1 MAGKTKSQKKKAL
14 DMRSKMYLVLALC
27 SVMLLVSVGISLV
40 LIGGIDLGG
49 ADAQSVSTVDSAS
62 MVVESGYNKE
72 ENTIDTQAYTS
83 TILEQAAD
91 AGDSYVDE
99 TLFLGDSNTARM
111 YRMFDYCSYDN
122 AIGSV
127 GMTAKS
133 LATFACVQ
141 VSTSSGY
148 ITMPQAVAKLQP
160 RRVIL
165 TFGTNDLNPGYK
177 AADFVKNYQ
186 TGIEAIVTAYPSVDV
201 IVNAIPPIGQQHSN
215 QSLTQTQVDEYNK
228 ALVEMC
234 QEKGW
239 KFLNSAEVLKDS
251 VTGYAKSGYVETSD
265 GIHLTRTAMDALFN
279 YIRTH
284 SYITEDD
291 RPALTTIPKHTGDKD
306 AVVYTVPVVVPAET
320 ATPEPEATEE
330 PADSESTSDSYVET
344 TPTPTPEV
352 TATPSPT
359 PAPTMA
365 VYDEVSFDDWRD
377 GADCTMPD
385 YTFSAPHKPQPQ
397 EQVTWPT
404 DGVTLCYNAK
414 TLEEAAEIF
423 HTTVENLKELNPDWQ
438 DKYSRAIG
446 CYWALKVQAEPYTL
460 PMNNVVTVTVNAPWV
475 ESYYDRTEVCDVPA
489 SLDKQ
494 ARAVLAS
501 AYYFQYH
508 WWGMHAGFMPYEK
521 LAEPVGFFNYR
532 AADGAFYTRFSEF
545 GSFLHTVYSDAWVDD
560 MLSMDPAPFAE
571 GENDTILTLDGD
583 CGGNI
588 AYCGHLF
595 TEPELQPDGSL
606 AFWQLSLTCESDDF
620 KGWAGEETIVPD
632 TATVTTVRLVPT
644 ENGWRVDALEL
655 PS

>member
-83 TILEQAAD
+83 TILEQTSD

-133 LATFACVQ
+133 LVTFACVQ

-177 AADFVKNYQ
+177 AADFVKNYR
-186 TGIEAIVTAYPSVDV
+186 TGIEAIVTAYPSVDI

-234 QEKGW
+234 QEKDW

-265 GIHLTRTAMDALFN
+265 GIHLTRTAMDALFT

-306 AVVYTVPVVVPAET
+306 AVVYTVPVVSSSSTATAT
-320 ATPEPEATEE
+320 ATPEPTEE

-359 PAPTMA
+359 PEVMATPSPTP
-365 VYDEVSFDDWRD
+365 EVTATPSP
-377 GADCTMPD
+377 TP
-385 YTFSAPHKPQPQ
+385 
-397 EQVTWPT
+397 EVTATPSPTPYIEEPPPTPTVEPPPT
-404 DGVTLCYNAK
+404 D
-414 TLEEAAEIF
+414 
-423 HTTVENLKELNPDWQ
+423 
-438 DKYSRAIG
+438 
-446 CYWALKVQAEPYTL
+446 
-460 PMNNVVTVTVNAPWV
+460 
-475 ESYYDRTEVCDVPA
+475 
-489 SLDKQ
+489 
-494 ARAVLAS
+494 
-501 AYYFQYH
+501 
-508 WWGMHAGFMPYEK
+508 
-521 LAEPVGFFNYR
+521 
-532 AADGAFYTRFSEF
+532 
-545 GSFLHTVYSDAWVDD
+545 D
-560 MLSMDPAPFAE
+560 M
-571 GENDTILTLDGD
+571 
-583 CGGNI
+583 
-588 AYCGHLF
+588 
-595 TEPELQPDGSL
+595 
-606 AFWQLSLTCESDDF
+606 
-620 KGWAGEETIVPD
+620 
-632 TATVTTVRLVPT
+632 PT
-644 ENGWRVDALEL
+644 ETTTE
-655 PS
+655 

>member
-40 LIGGIDLGG
+40 LIGGIDLDG

-83 TILEQAAD
+83 TILEQSAD

-133 LATFACVQ
+133 LVTFACVQ

-177 AADFVKNYQ
+177 AADFVKNYR
-186 TGIEAIVTAYPSVDV
+186 TGIEAIVTAYPSVDI

-306 AVVYTVPVVVPAET
+306 AVVYTVPVVSSSSTATAT
-320 ATPEPEATEE
+320 ATPEPTEE

-359 PAPTMA
+359 PEVTPTPP
-365 VYDEVSFDDWRD
+365 ES
-377 GADCTMPD
+377 T
-385 YTFSAPHKPQPQ
+385 
-397 EQVTWPT
+397 EPT
-404 DGVTLCYNAK
+404 PTPPES
-414 TLEEAAEIF
+414 TEPTPTPPEP
-423 HTTVENLKELNPDWQ
+423 T
-438 DKYSRAIG
+438 
-446 CYWALKVQAEPYTL
+446 AEPT
-460 PMNNVVTVTVNAPWV
+460 PTPPETTSDA
-475 ESYYDRTEVCDVPA
+475 DVPA
-489 SLDKQ
+489 
-494 ARAVLAS
+494 
-501 AYYFQYH
+501 
-508 WWGMHAGFMPYEK
+508 G
-521 LAEPVGFFNYR
+521 N
-532 AADGAFYTRFSEF
+532 DGT
-545 GSFLHTVYSDAWVDD
+545 
-560 MLSMDPAPFAE
+560 
-571 GENDTILTLDGD
+571 
-583 CGGNI
+583 
-588 AYCGHLF
+588 
-595 TEPELQPDGSL
+595 QP
-606 AFWQLSLTCESDDF
+606 T
-620 KGWAGEETIVPD
+620 
-632 TATVTTVRLVPT
+632 
-644 ENGWRVDALEL
+644 
-655 PS
+655 

>member
-1 MAGKTKSQKKKAL
+1 MAGKTQSQKKKAL

-40 LIGGIDLGG
+40 LIGGIGLGG

-83 TILEQAAD
+83 TILEQTAD

-133 LATFACVQ
+133 LAAFACVQ

-186 TGIEAIVTAYPSVDV
+186 TGIEAIVTAYPSVDI

-265 GIHLTRTAMDALFN
+265 GIHLTRTAMDALFT

-306 AVVYTVPVVVPAET
+306 AVVYTVPVVSSSSTATAT
-320 ATPEPEATEE
+320 ATPEPTEE
-330 PADSESTSDSYVET
+330 PANSESTSDSYVET

-359 PAPTMA
+359 PEVTATPSPTP
-365 VYDEVSFDDWRD
+365 EVTATPSP
-377 GADCTMPD
+377 TP
-385 YTFSAPHKPQPQ
+385 
-397 EQVTWPT
+397 EVTATPSPTPYIEEPPPTPTVEPPPT
-404 DGVTLCYNAK
+404 D
-414 TLEEAAEIF
+414 
-423 HTTVENLKELNPDWQ
+423 
-438 DKYSRAIG
+438 
-446 CYWALKVQAEPYTL
+446 
-460 PMNNVVTVTVNAPWV
+460 
-475 ESYYDRTEVCDVPA
+475 
-489 SLDKQ
+489 
-494 ARAVLAS
+494 
-501 AYYFQYH
+501 
-508 WWGMHAGFMPYEK
+508 
-521 LAEPVGFFNYR
+521 
-532 AADGAFYTRFSEF
+532 
-545 GSFLHTVYSDAWVDD
+545 
-560 MLSMDPAPFAE
+560 
-571 GENDTILTLDGD
+571 DT
-583 CGGNI
+583 
-588 AYCGHLF
+588 
-595 TEPELQPDGSL
+595 
-606 AFWQLSLTCESDDF
+606 
-620 KGWAGEETIVPD
+620 
-632 TATVTTVRLVPT
+632 PT
-644 ENGWRVDALEL
+644 ETTTE
-655 PS
+655 

>member
-1 MAGKTKSQKKKAL
+1 MAGKTQSQKKKAL

-40 LIGGIDLGG
+40 LIGGIDLDG

-83 TILEQAAD
+83 TILEQSAD

-133 LATFACVQ
+133 LVTFACVQ

-177 AADFVKNYQ
+177 AADFVKNYR
-186 TGIEAIVTAYPSVDV
+186 TGIEAIVTAYPSVDI

-234 QEKGW
+234 QEKDW

-306 AVVYTVPVVVPAET
+306 AVVYTVPVVSSSSTATAT
-320 ATPEPEATEE
+320 ATPEPTEE
-330 PADSESTSDSYVET
+330 PANSESTSDSYVET
-344 TPTPTPEV
+344 TPTPPPEV

-359 PAPTMA
+359 PEPTATPSPTPEPTTEPTPAPTPEPTA
-365 VYDEVSFDDWRD
+365 
-377 GADCTMPD
+377 
-385 YTFSAPHKPQPQ
+385 APTP
-397 EQVTWPT
+397 EPT
-404 DGVTLCYNAK
+404 
-414 TLEEAAEIF
+414 
-423 HTTVENLKELNPDWQ
+423 
-438 DKYSRAIG
+438 
-446 CYWALKVQAEPYTL
+446 AEPT
-460 PMNNVVTVTVNAPWV
+460 PTPPENTSDA
-475 ESYYDRTEVCDVPA
+475 DVPA
-489 SLDKQ
+489 
-494 ARAVLAS
+494 
-501 AYYFQYH
+501 
-508 WWGMHAGFMPYEK
+508 G
-521 LAEPVGFFNYR
+521 N
-532 AADGAFYTRFSEF
+532 DGT
-545 GSFLHTVYSDAWVDD
+545 
-560 MLSMDPAPFAE
+560 
-571 GENDTILTLDGD
+571 
-583 CGGNI
+583 
-588 AYCGHLF
+588 
-595 TEPELQPDGSL
+595 QP
-606 AFWQLSLTCESDDF
+606 T
-620 KGWAGEETIVPD
+620 
-632 TATVTTVRLVPT
+632 
-644 ENGWRVDALEL
+644 
-655 PS
+655 

>member
-40 LIGGIDLGG
+40 LIGGIDLDG

-83 TILEQAAD
+83 TILEQSAD

-133 LATFACVQ
+133 LVTFACVQ

-177 AADFVKNYQ
+177 AADFVKNYR
-186 TGIEAIVTAYPSVDV
+186 TGIEAIVTAYPSVDI

-234 QEKGW
+234 QEKDW

-265 GIHLTRTAMDALFN
+265 GIHLTRTAMDALFT

-306 AVVYTVPVVVPAET
+306 AVVYTVPVVSSSSTATAT
-320 ATPEPEATEE
+320 ATPEPTEE
-330 PADSESTSDSYVET
+330 PAGSESTSDSYVET

-359 PAPTMA
+359 PEVTATPSPTP
-365 VYDEVSFDDWRD
+365 EVTATPSP
-377 GADCTMPD
+377 TP
-385 YTFSAPHKPQPQ
+385 
-397 EQVTWPT
+397 EVTATPSPTPYIEEPPPTPTVEPPPT
-404 DGVTLCYNAK
+404 D
-414 TLEEAAEIF
+414 
-423 HTTVENLKELNPDWQ
+423 
-438 DKYSRAIG
+438 
-446 CYWALKVQAEPYTL
+446 
-460 PMNNVVTVTVNAPWV
+460 
-475 ESYYDRTEVCDVPA
+475 
-489 SLDKQ
+489 
-494 ARAVLAS
+494 
-501 AYYFQYH
+501 
-508 WWGMHAGFMPYEK
+508 
-521 LAEPVGFFNYR
+521 
-532 AADGAFYTRFSEF
+532 
-545 GSFLHTVYSDAWVDD
+545 
-560 MLSMDPAPFAE
+560 
-571 GENDTILTLDGD
+571 DT
-583 CGGNI
+583 
-588 AYCGHLF
+588 
-595 TEPELQPDGSL
+595 
-606 AFWQLSLTCESDDF
+606 
-620 KGWAGEETIVPD
+620 
-632 TATVTTVRLVPT
+632 PT
-644 ENGWRVDALEL
+644 ETTTE
-655 PS
+655 

>member
-40 LIGGIDLGG
+40 LIGGIDLSS

-165 TFGTNDLNPGYK
+165 TFGTNDLNPSYK

-186 TGIEAIVTAYPSVDV
+186 TGIEAIVTAYPSVDI

-234 QEKGW
+234 QKKGW

-306 AVVYTVPVVVPAET
+306 AVVYTVPVVSPSSTATAT
-320 ATPEPEATEE
+320 ATPEPEATEI
-330 PADSESTSDSYVET
+330 PASSEAEATA
-344 TPTPTPEV
+344 TPEPEV
-352 TATPSPT
+352 TATPEPTATPSPT
-359 PAPTMA
+359 PEPTAEPTPAPTPEPTA
-365 VYDEVSFDDWRD
+365 
-377 GADCTMPD
+377 
-385 YTFSAPHKPQPQ
+385 APTP
-397 EQVTWPT
+397 EPT
-404 DGVTLCYNAK
+404 
-414 TLEEAAEIF
+414 
-423 HTTVENLKELNPDWQ
+423 
-438 DKYSRAIG
+438 
-446 CYWALKVQAEPYTL
+446 AEPT
-460 PMNNVVTVTVNAPWV
+460 PTPPETTSDA
-475 ESYYDRTEVCDVPA
+475 DVPA
-489 SLDKQ
+489 
-494 ARAVLAS
+494 
-501 AYYFQYH
+501 
-508 WWGMHAGFMPYEK
+508 G
-521 LAEPVGFFNYR
+521 N
-532 AADGAFYTRFSEF
+532 DGT
-545 GSFLHTVYSDAWVDD
+545 
-560 MLSMDPAPFAE
+560 
-571 GENDTILTLDGD
+571 
-583 CGGNI
+583 
-588 AYCGHLF
+588 
-595 TEPELQPDGSL
+595 QP
-606 AFWQLSLTCESDDF
+606 T
-620 KGWAGEETIVPD
+620 
-632 TATVTTVRLVPT
+632 
-644 ENGWRVDALEL
+644 
-655 PS
+655 

>member
-83 TILEQAAD
+83 TILEQTSD

-133 LATFACVQ
+133 LVTFACVQ

-177 AADFVKNYQ
+177 AADFVKNYR
-186 TGIEAIVTAYPSVDV
+186 TGIEAIVTAYPSVDI

-265 GIHLTRTAMDALFN
+265 GIHLTRTAMDALFT

-306 AVVYTVPVVVPAET
+306 A
-320 ATPEPEATEE
+320 TPEPTEE
-330 PADSESTSDSYVET
+330 PANSESTSDSYVET

-359 PAPTMA
+359 PEVTATPSPTP
-365 VYDEVSFDDWRD
+365 EVTATPSP
-377 GADCTMPD
+377 TP
-385 YTFSAPHKPQPQ
+385 
-397 EQVTWPT
+397 EVTATPSPTPYIEEPPPTPTVEPPPT
-404 DGVTLCYNAK
+404 D
-414 TLEEAAEIF
+414 
-423 HTTVENLKELNPDWQ
+423 
-438 DKYSRAIG
+438 
-446 CYWALKVQAEPYTL
+446 
-460 PMNNVVTVTVNAPWV
+460 
-475 ESYYDRTEVCDVPA
+475 
-489 SLDKQ
+489 
-494 ARAVLAS
+494 
-501 AYYFQYH
+501 
-508 WWGMHAGFMPYEK
+508 
-521 LAEPVGFFNYR
+521 
-532 AADGAFYTRFSEF
+532 
-545 GSFLHTVYSDAWVDD
+545 
-560 MLSMDPAPFAE
+560 
-571 GENDTILTLDGD
+571 DT
-583 CGGNI
+583 
-588 AYCGHLF
+588 
-595 TEPELQPDGSL
+595 
-606 AFWQLSLTCESDDF
+606 
-620 KGWAGEETIVPD
+620 
-632 TATVTTVRLVPT
+632 PT
-644 ENGWRVDALEL
+644 ETTTE
-655 PS
+655 

>member
-1 MAGKTKSQKKKAL
+1 MAGKTKPQKKKAL

-40 LIGGIDLGG
+40 LIGDIDLGG
-49 ADAQSVSTVDSAS
+49 ADAQTVSTVDSAS
-62 MVVESGYNKE
+62 MVVESGYDKE

-83 TILEQAAD
+83 TILEQTAD
-91 AGDSYVDE
+91 AGESYVDE

-133 LATFACVQ
+133 LASFACVQ

-165 TFGTNDLNPGYK
+165 TFGTNDLNPSYK

-186 TGIEAIVTAYPSVDV
+186 TGIEAIVTAYPSVDI

-234 QEKGW
+234 QAKGW

-306 AVVYTVPVVVPAET
+306 AVVYTVPVVSSTTTATAT
-320 ATPEPEATEE
+320 ATPEPTEE
-330 PADSESTSDSYVET
+330 PADSESTADSYAEATPTPEVTATPSPTPEVT
-344 TPTPTPEV
+344 ATPSPTPYIEEPTPTPEV

-359 PAPTMA
+359 PYIEEPAPTPY
-365 VYDEVSFDDWRD
+365 VE
-377 GADCTMPD
+377 PD
-385 YTFSAPHKPQPQ
+385 SAPADAP
-397 EQVTWPT
+397 
-404 DGVTLCYNAK
+404 
-414 TLEEAAEIF
+414 AE
-423 HTTVENLKELNPDWQ
+423 TT
-438 DKYSRAIG
+438 
-446 CYWALKVQAEPYTL
+446 
-460 PMNNVVTVTVNAPWV
+460 
-475 ESYYDRTEVCDVPA
+475 TE
-489 SLDKQ
+489 
-494 ARAVLAS
+494 
-501 AYYFQYH
+501 
-508 WWGMHAGFMPYEK
+508 
-521 LAEPVGFFNYR
+521 
-532 AADGAFYTRFSEF
+532 
-545 GSFLHTVYSDAWVDD
+545 
-560 MLSMDPAPFAE
+560 
-571 GENDTILTLDGD
+571 
-583 CGGNI
+583 
-588 AYCGHLF
+588 
-595 TEPELQPDGSL
+595 
-606 AFWQLSLTCESDDF
+606 
-620 KGWAGEETIVPD
+620 
-632 TATVTTVRLVPT
+632 
-644 ENGWRVDALEL
+644 
-655 PS
+655 

>member
-83 TILEQAAD
+83 TILEQTSD

-133 LATFACVQ
+133 LVTFACVQ

-177 AADFVKNYQ
+177 AADFVKNYR
-186 TGIEAIVTAYPSVDV
+186 TGIEAIVTAYPSVDI

-234 QEKGW
+234 QEKDW

-306 AVVYTVPVVVPAET
+306 AVVYTVPVVSSSSAATAT
-320 ATPEPEATEE
+320 ATPEPTEE
-330 PADSESTSDSYVET
+330 PAGSESTSDSYVET

-359 PAPTMA
+359 PEVTATPSPTP
-365 VYDEVSFDDWRD
+365 EVTATPSP
-377 GADCTMPD
+377 TP
-385 YTFSAPHKPQPQ
+385 
-397 EQVTWPT
+397 EVTATPSPTPYIEEPPPTPTVEPPPT
-404 DGVTLCYNAK
+404 D
-414 TLEEAAEIF
+414 
-423 HTTVENLKELNPDWQ
+423 
-438 DKYSRAIG
+438 
-446 CYWALKVQAEPYTL
+446 
-460 PMNNVVTVTVNAPWV
+460 
-475 ESYYDRTEVCDVPA
+475 
-489 SLDKQ
+489 
-494 ARAVLAS
+494 
-501 AYYFQYH
+501 
-508 WWGMHAGFMPYEK
+508 
-521 LAEPVGFFNYR
+521 
-532 AADGAFYTRFSEF
+532 
-545 GSFLHTVYSDAWVDD
+545 
-560 MLSMDPAPFAE
+560 
-571 GENDTILTLDGD
+571 DT
-583 CGGNI
+583 
-588 AYCGHLF
+588 
-595 TEPELQPDGSL
+595 
-606 AFWQLSLTCESDDF
+606 
-620 KGWAGEETIVPD
+620 
-632 TATVTTVRLVPT
+632 PT
-644 ENGWRVDALEL
+644 ETTTE
-655 PS
+655 